1 MKNKRFVLSKRDLD
15 FIDKSIEISDSP
27 ASIDNATF
35 MFLPFCQLGFPRSS
49 TDDVFFTR
57 SCGKME
63 IKIHDGTNG
72 TISKIPF
79 GPAARLILAYICS
92 HALRFK
98 TSKIEL
104 GNSAAEFMRRIG
116 LASTGGKKGSLTSVK
131 LQLLNIHLCCIEVH
145 YKSGKKII
153 DFEGPIF
160 KDSLNVINFEC
171 GWRSYLHLN
180 EEFYEVLVHQ
190 KNCVPIDARAVTTL
204 KKSAL
209 AMDIYF
215 MLAERLHRAKKTPS
229 ILYWRNLRDQFGQE
243 YADNDNGKRSFKRNF
258 VAALKK
264 VLMVYP
270 GAKVRLVSGGIEI
283 QKSSPPIPNKK
294 LSTTQAQLVHK
305 ASID

>member
-1 MKNKRFVLSKRDLD
+1 MSNKRPILSKRDLD
-15 FIDKSIEISDSP
+15 FIDKSIEISDVP
-27 ASIDNATF
+27 ASIENATF
-35 MFLPFCQLGFPRSS
+35 MFLPFCQVGLPRSS
-49 TDDVFFTR
+49 HDDISFSR
-57 SCGKME
+57 NCGAMQLKVR
-63 IKIHDGTNG
+63 DGTNG
-72 TISKIPF
+72 TASKTPF

-92 HALRFK
+92 HAVRFK

-171 GWRSYLHLN
+171 GWNSYLHLN
-180 EEFYEVLVHQ
+180 EAFYEILVQQ
-190 KNCVPIDARAVTTL
+190 KNCVPIDKRAVIAL

-209 AMDIYF
+209 AMDLYF
-215 MLAERLHRAKKTPS
+215 MLAERLHRAKNKSST
-229 ILYWRNLRDQFGQE
+229 LYWKNLRDQFGHE
-243 YADNDNGKRSFKRNF
+243 YADNENGKRSFKRNF
-258 VAALKK
+258 VAALRK

-270 GAKVRLVSGGIEI
+270 SAKVKLINGGIEI
-283 QKSSPPIPNKK
+283 QKSPPPIPNKK
-294 LSTTQAQLVHK
+294 LSTTQALVHK
-305 ASID
+305 QSIE

>member
-49 TDDVFFTR
+49 INKIFFAR

-63 IKIHDGTNG
+63 LKIQDGTKG
-72 TISKIPF
+72 SLSEVPF

-92 HALRFK
+92 HSVRFK

-116 LASTGGKKGSLTSVK
+116 LASSGGKKGSLTSVK
-131 LQLLNIHLCCIEVH
+131 SQLFNIHVCHIEVK
-145 YKSGKKII
+145 YANGKKII
-153 DFEGPIF
+153 SFDGPIF
-160 KDSLNVINFEC
+160 KDCLAVATFES
-171 GWRSYLHLN
+171 GWTSHLHLN
-180 EEFYEVLVHQ
+180 ERFYEVLVQQ
-190 KNCVPIDARAVTTL
+190 KNCVPVDARAVLAL
-204 KKSAL
+204 KGSAL

-215 MLAERLHRAKKTPS
+215 MLSERLHRAQKKPA
-229 ILYWRNLRDQFGQE
+229 ILYWKNLRDQFAHE
-243 YADNDNGKRSFKRNF
+243 YTDNENGKRSFKRNF
-258 VAALKK
+258 VAALRK

-270 GAKVRLVSGGIEI
+270 SAKVRLVEGGVEI
-283 QKSSPPIPNKK
+283 QKSPPPIPNKK
-294 LSTTQAQLVHK
+294 LSST
-305 ASID
+305 